1 MEPGNEALKLSHVTV
16 LPGGGTGGGVE
27 DDRVGQVTSGHSTTG
42 GHVTGGGQVGQVSGG
57 GVGGHGQVSG
67 GGVGGHVTTASVGV
81 VVSGTSVAIESGEN
95 VTSLNQW

>member
-1 MEPGNEALKLSHVTV
+1 MEPGNEALKLSHVAA

-42 GHVTGGGQVGQVSGG
+42 GHVTIGGQVA
-57 GVGGHGQVSG
+57 QVSG

-95 VTSLNQW
+95 VTSLKQW

>member
-1 MEPGNEALKLSHVTV
+1 MKQKLSHVTV

-42 GHVTGGGQVGQVSGG
+42 GHVTIGAQVG
-57 GVGGHGQVSG
+57 HVSG
-67 GGVGGHVTTASVGV
+67 GGVGGHVTTGV

-95 VTSLNQW
+95 VTSLKQW

>member
-1 MEPGNEALKLSHVTV
+1 MKQKLSHVTV

-27 DDRVGQVTSGHSTTG
+27 DDRAGQVTSGHSTTG
-42 GHVTGGGQVGQVSGG
+42 GHVTVGGQVA
-57 GVGGHGQVSG
+57 QVSG

-95 VTSLNQW
+95 VTSLKQW